1 MLALSRYGNYFI
13 SRGRPISDGGRVKIE
28 VFYSMGCAK
37 CHLIEHVVF
46 TALKE
51 LGLDEEVHKITNQQ
65 EAIDRGAMSQPVLW
79 INGELKSQGRVP
91 MVSEMKEI
99 IEAERRAEAA

>member
-1 MLALSRYGNYFI
+1 
-13 SRGRPISDGGRVKIE
+13 
-28 VFYSMGCAK
+28 MGCAK